1 LRNYLEQQGW
11 VANGGEAVIY
21 GNPTYECGAAQ
32 IRAHCR
38 QLATVVTICGV
49 IDDTNLESV
58 SQRTT
63 RFILD
68 EKPFV
73 LDLSAVN
80 SFPSQ
85 SISLLC
91 AVDDA
96 CLAAGVEWSL
106 ITSPAVERAMHDDH
120 IEIPATAS
128 VPDALHHFADV
139 RDERRRLLPLLGKT
153 A

>member
-1 LRNYLEQQGW
+1 VSG
-11 VANGGEAVIY
+11 VIY
-21 GNPTYECGAAQ
+21 GNPTYECGGAQ

-38 QLATVVTICGV
+38 HLATVVTIAGV
-49 IDDTNLESV
+49 IDDTNLDRV
-58 SQRTT
+58 TQRIT

-68 EKPFV
+68 DRAFV
-73 LDLSAVN
+73 LDVSGVN
-80 SFPSQ
+80 SFSSQ

-96 CLAAGVEWSL
+96 CCAAGVEWSL
-106 ITSPAVERAMHDDH
+106 ITSPAVERAMHDVH
-120 IEIPATAS
+120 IAIPATAS

>member
-1 LRNYLEQQGW
+1 
-11 VANGGEAVIY
+11 
-21 GNPTYECGAAQ
+21 
-32 IRAHCR
+32 
-38 QLATVVTICGV
+38 LATVVTISGV
-49 IDDTNLESV
+49 IDDTNLDCV
-58 SQRTT
+58 TQRAT
-63 RFILD
+63 RFILG

-73 LDLSAVN
+73 LDLSGVN

-96 CLAAGVEWSL
+96 CLATGVEWSL
-106 ITSPAVERAMHDDH
+106 ITSSAVERAMHDRH
-120 IEIPATAS
+120 IDIPATAS
-128 VPDALHHFADV
+128 IPDALHHFADV

>member
-1 LRNYLEQQGW
+1 
-11 VANGGEAVIY
+11 VVY
-21 GNPTYECGAAQ
+21 GNPTYECGGAQ

-38 QLATVVTICGV
+38 QLATVVTISGV
-49 IDDTNLESV
+49 IDDTNLDRV
-58 SQRTT
+58 RQRTV

-73 LDLSAVN
+73 VDLSGVN
-80 SFPSQ
+80 SFSSQ

-91 AVDDA
+91 SVDDA
-96 CLAAGVEWSL
+96 CVAAGVEWSL
-106 ITSPAVERAMHDDH
+106 ITSPAVERALLDDR

-128 VPDALHHFADV
+128 VPEALHHFADV

>member
-1 LRNYLEQQGW
+1 
-11 VANGGEAVIY
+11 VIY
-21 GNPTYECGAAQ
+21 GNPTYECGGAQ

-38 QLATVVTICGV
+38 QLATVVTITGV
-49 IDDTNLESV
+49 IDDTNLDRV
-58 SQRTT
+58 SQRAT

-73 LDLSAVN
+73 LDLSGVN
-80 SFPSQ
+80 SFPLH

-96 CLAAGVEWSL
+96 CVGAGVEWSL
-106 ITSPAVERAMHDDH
+106 ITCPAVERAMHDDQ

-128 VPDALHHFADV
+128 VSDALHHFADV

>member
-1 LRNYLEQQGW
+1 M
-11 VANGGEAVIY
+11 IY

>member
-1 LRNYLEQQGW
+1 M
-11 VANGGEAVIY
+11 IY
-21 GNPTYECGAAQ
+21 GNPTYECGGAQ

-38 QLATVVTICGV
+38 QLATVVTISGV
-49 IDDTNLESV
+49 IDDTNLGSV
-58 SQRTT
+58 SQRAT

-73 LDLSAVN
+73 LDLSGVN

-106 ITSPAVERAMHDDH
+106 ITSPAVERAMHDDQ

>member
-1 LRNYLEQQGW
+1 M
-11 VANGGEAVIY
+11 Y
-21 GNPTYECGAAQ
+21 GNPTYECGSAQ
-32 IRAHCR
+32 LRACCR
-38 QLATVVTICGV
+38 QLATVVTVSGV
-49 IDDTNLESV
+49 IDDTNLDRV
-58 SQRTT
+58 TQRATG
-63 RFILD
+63 FILG

-80 SFPSQ
+80 SFSAQ

-106 ITSPAVERAMHDDH
+106 ITSAAVERAMNDRH
-120 IEIPATAS
+120 IEIPATPT

>member
-1 LRNYLEQQGW
+1 M
-11 VANGGEAVIY
+11 IY
-21 GNPTYECGAAQ
+21 GNPTSEYGEAQ

-38 QLATVVTICGV
+38 QLATVVTITGV
-49 IDDTNLESV
+49 IDDANLDGLIERV
-58 SQRTT
+58 T
-63 RFILD
+63 RFILE

-73 LDLSAVN
+73 LDLSGVN
-80 SFPSQ
+80 SCPSR

-96 CLAAGVEWSL
+96 CVAAGVEWSL
-106 ITSPAVERAMHDDH
+106 ITSPPVERALNANH

-139 RDERRRLLPLLGKT
+139 RDERRRLLPLLGQT